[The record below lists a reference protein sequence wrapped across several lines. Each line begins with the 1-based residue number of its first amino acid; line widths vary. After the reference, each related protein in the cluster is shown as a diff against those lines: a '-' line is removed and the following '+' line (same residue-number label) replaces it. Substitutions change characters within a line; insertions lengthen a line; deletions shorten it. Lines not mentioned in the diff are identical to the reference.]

1 MWEDSMGQG
10 VCRGGQLVSDFRKGK
25 RMLCL
30 FILLFY
36 FFSNGDWTSCLA
48 HLVERSTAEPNI
60 WEECT
65 PSLLQ
70 TQNNNPPEINSL
82 LWACLPRCNQGVTSG
97 EKTVVPLP
105 EAATWNSRFLKLQGR
120 RRLRAEATILTGCHR
135 VSVWTLP
142 GAESHG
148 EC

>member
-1 MWEDSMGQG
+1 MGIEPLALLIWS
-10 VCRGGQLVSDFRKGK
+10 RGQQLSQTSGK
-25 RMLCL
+25 SVLPL
-30 FILLFY
+30 
-36 FFSNGDWTSCLA
+36 
-48 HLVERSTAEPNI
+48 
-60 WEECT
+60 
-65 PSLLQ
+65 LLQ

-97 EKTVVPLP
+97 EKTVVLLP
-105 EAATWNSRFLKLQGR
+105 EAATWNSRFLKLQGK

-142 GAESHG
+142 GAESRG

>member
-1 MWEDSMGQG
+1 MWEDGMGQR

-25 RMLCL
+25 RMFCL

-48 HLVERSTAEPNI
+48 HLVERSTSRKSVLPL
-60 WEECT
+60 
-65 PSLLQ
+65 LLQ

-97 EKTVVPLP
+97 EKTVVLLS
-105 EAATWNSRFLKLQGR
+105 EAAMWNSRFLKLQGR

-142 GAESHG
+142 GAESRG